1 MPGTKP
7 VQIPE
12 LSTGASECAYF
23 CQRLKSPIT
32 QTRSAL
38 GAQTAKWTPSLPPRM
53 VGCEPRQRQRC
64 VWLPSLKRYRSSGV
78 RSDSVASS
86 GFTADLVQAA
96 QHRGDIG
103 GVHYLFE

>member
-1 MPGTKP
+1 MPGTNP

-12 LSTGASECAYF
+12 LSAGVSACAFF

-38 GAQTAKWTPSLPPRM
+38 GAQTAKWTPSRPPITA
-53 VGCEPRQRQRC
+53 GCEPSVRQRC
-64 VWLPSLKRYRSSGV
+64 VWLPSLKRYRSSAAK
-78 RSDSVASS
+78 SDSVASS

-103 GVHYLFE
+103 RIHYLLE